1 MRRRWLTRQAARLKP
16 LCPKKLRGS
25 NIFRF
30 LPESWTYSL
39 AFVASPLRAEVSPR
53 RRLLPWHG
61 APKWRPINLMTAF
74 VTVNGRILDLDDYRR
89 DFAILKKLV
98 GMDAASFLNT
108 LGFIRKE
115 SRNSKWSSCFHF
127 SNTDVDMDIVITVRK
142 WHKLVYV

>member
-30 LPESWTYSL
+30 LPESWI
-39 AFVASPLRAEVSPR
+39 SPR
-53 RRLLPWHG
+53 RHLLPWHG
-61 APKWRPINLMTAF
+61 APKWRPINIMTTF
-74 VTVNGRILDLDDYRR
+74 VQVNGRILDLDDYKR

-108 LGFIRKE
+108 LGFTRK
-115 SRNSKWSSCFHF
+115 RVRHAKWSSRISFK
-127 SNTDVDMDIVITVRK
+127 NDDLDMEITLSVRK
-142 WHKLVYV
+142 THRLAYV